1 MTQAEI
7 LSKLSEIVG
16 DVLDVEGVVLTGSMT
31 AKDVPGWDSLAHIR
45 IILATEK
52 AFRLRFDT
60 AEMAGLQDVGAMA
73 DMIARKA
80 G

>member
-16 DVLDVEGVVLTGSMT
+16 DVLDVDGVVLTSAMT

-52 AFRLRFDT
+52 AFKLRFDT

-80 G
+80 R